1 MPWGKQSLCS
11 QLCLETEGSTSC
23 GKPFPNGMAPNG
35 YSPGIWELL
44 LWGSAGQRGALAGTQ
59 SAVWDLGM
67 GRERRTG
74 WNAGS
79 HQPLAVL
86 SWGCTSRIPGV
97 VTGSR
102 QALPL
107 SIPADP
113 GSNSGSG
120 TAGLALEEPWK
131 RSSDPVAQLAL
142 PWPLL
147 GRGEQRRPRKSLP
160 LLG

>member
-1 MPWGKQSLCS
+1 
-11 QLCLETEGSTSC
+11 
-23 GKPFPNGMAPNG
+23 
-35 YSPGIWELL
+35 
-44 LWGSAGQRGALAGTQ
+44 
-59 SAVWDLGM
+59 M
-67 GRERRTG
+67 GRETRTG

-113 GSNSGSG
+113 GSSSGSG

-142 PWPLL
+142 PWLL
-147 GRGEQRRPRKSLP
+147 LTGRGEQRRPRKSLP